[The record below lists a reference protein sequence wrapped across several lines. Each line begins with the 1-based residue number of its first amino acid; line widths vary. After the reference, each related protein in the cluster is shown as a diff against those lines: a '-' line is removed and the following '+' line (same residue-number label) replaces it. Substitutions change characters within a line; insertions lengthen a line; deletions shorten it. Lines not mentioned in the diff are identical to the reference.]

1 MKIGTPLSPFA
12 TKVMLLGAGELGK
25 EVIISFQRLG
35 IEVIAVDRYNN
46 APGQQV
52 AHRSYVIDMT
62 NESELREVIQKEN
75 PDYIVPEIEAINTEF
90 LSEVVSEGQAK
101 VFPSLRAVQLT
112 MNREGIRKL
121 ASEDLGLP
129 TSNYGFARS
138 CKDLKNLILEEINFP
153 CFVKPTMSSSGKG
166 QSLVKSESEIES
178 AWDYAAK
185 GGRVDQGI
193 VIAES
198 LIDFDYEITL
208 LTVRSKDSKG
218 NTCTKFCDPI
228 GHLQE
233 NGDYIES
240 FQPQPMSE
248 KAMEKSKHI
257 AKLITDALGGLGI
270 FGVELFVKKDDV
282 WFSEVSPRPHDT
294 GMVTMASQTQSEF
307 ELHAKAILG
316 LPVDTS
322 LSRPGASKVIYGDH
336 DADEIYFEGVDQALQ
351 IPGIDIRLFGKPKS
365 FKKRRMGVIL
375 SSSDTLK
382 SAIDNA
388 KKASSKIKIKI
399 KA

>member
-62 NESELREVIQKEN
+62 NESELRDVIQKEN

-90 LSEVVSEGQAK
+90 LSQVASEENTEVM
-101 VFPSLRAVQLT
+101 PSLKAVQLT

-121 ASEDLGLP
+121 ASEDLGLL
-129 TSNYGFARS
+129 TSDYGFARS
-138 CKDLKNLILEEINFP
+138 LDELRSLILDKVNFP

-178 AWDYAAK
+178 AWDYAAS
-185 GGRVDQGI
+185 GGRVDQGV

-208 LTVRSKDSKG
+208 LTVRSKDSNG
-218 NTCTKFCDPI
+218 EICTKFCDPI

-248 KAMEKSKHI
+248 KALEKSKNI

-294 GMVTMASQTQSEF
+294 GMVTMVSQTQSEF

-322 LSRPGASKVIYGDH
+322 LLRPGASKVIYGDH
-336 DADEIYFEGVDQALQ
+336 DADEIYLEGVDQALQ
-351 IPGIDIRLFGKPKS
+351 IPGVDIRLFGKPKS

-375 SSSDTLK
+375 ASSDTLK
-382 SAIDNA
+382 VAIDNA

-399 KA
+399 KP